1 MPSPDPVSG
10 DDTGLPRSEA
20 DVAAP
25 AVDEPLEPLELSDRE
40 RQIAA
45 FLVQGLTNKEIA
57 EQLFLS
63 TETIKSYVA
72 RILRKLGARNR
83 VQAAVLLSRDDT
95 FPSPSSS
102 PARLDER

>member
-1 MPSPDPVSG
+1 MPSPDAASG
-10 DDTGLPRSEA
+10 DDTGLSRSEA
-20 DVAAP
+20 DVATP
-25 AVDEPLEPLELSDRE
+25 AVDEPIELSDRE
-40 RQIAA
+40 RQIAG

-83 VQAAVLLSRDDT
+83 VQAAVLLSHDDT
-95 FPSPSSS
+95 IPSPSPS
-102 PARLDER
+102 PDPMGEP

>member
-1 MPSPDPVSG
+1 MQSPDPGSG
-10 DDTGLPRSEA
+10 GDTGLPDSEA
-20 DVAAP
+20 DVATP
-25 AVDEPLEPLELSDRE
+25 PVDEPIEFSDRE
-40 RQIAA
+40 RQIAG

-83 VQAAVLLSRDDT
+83 VQAAVLLSHDDT
-95 FPSPSSS
+95 IPSPAPAPS
-102 PARLDER
+102 PDRVEEP